1 MSISTDQDRC
11 RKSLIFV
18 VDRQPETCEF
28 VRKNLE
34 SAGCRVRTFSRRDA
48 YSEVQ
53 METPALIIVGIDA
66 IDAGN
71 IVLPEGLFQAPTAM
85 KIPCIALLGSS
96 SDEQRR
102 RALDAGADECM
113 VKPFS
118 AQELVLVVQRC
129 LQRTDV
135 IDAARAQRAD
145 IIIDSWAMKLS
156 VRGIEIPT
164 TALEFRL
171 LEYLAHHRG
180 QVFTRDFLLDAVW
193 GDMSFINPRSVD
205 ACIRRVREKIEPDRT
220 KPTMLKTIRGVGY
233 RLDANTEWQSAPSA
247 GCRCSACRAR
257 ESGVSWQSVG
267 RQGRDSAGT

>member
-18 VDRQPETCEF
+18 VDRQPEICEF
-28 VRKNLE
+28 VRTNLE
-34 SAGCRVRTFSRRDA
+34 SAGCRVQTFSRTDS
-48 YSEVQ
+48 YSEMQ

-71 IVLPEGLFQAPTAM
+71 IVLPEGLFRASTAM

-96 SDEQRR
+96 SDERR
-102 RALDAGADECM
+102 RIALDAGADECI

-135 IDAARAQRAD
+135 MAAARAQHAD

-193 GDMSFINPRSVD
+193 GDMRFINPRSVD
-205 ACIRRVREKIEPDRT
+205 ACIRRVREKIEPDRNS
-220 KPTMLKTIRGVGY
+220 PTMLKTIRGVGY
-233 RLDANTEWQSAPSA
+233 RLDANTEWRSAPSA
-247 GCRCSACRAR
+247 GCRCSACRSR
-257 ESGVSWQSVG
+257 DNGLSWQSG
-267 RQGRDSAGT
+267 SRQGRDSAGT

>member
-1 MSISTDQDRC
+1 MSIPIDQGRC

-18 VDRQPETCEF
+18 VDRQPEICEF
-28 VRKNLE
+28 VRKTLE
-34 SAGCRVRTFSRRDA
+34 SAGCRVQTFSRRDA
-48 YSEVQ
+48 YSEIQ
-53 METPALIIVGIDA
+53 LETPALIIVGIDA

-71 IVLPEGLFQAPTAM
+71 IILPEGLFLAPTVM

-96 SDEQRR
+96 SEEQRR
-102 RALDAGADECM
+102 MALDAGADDCI

-129 LQRTDV
+129 MQRTSV
-135 IDAARAQRAD
+135 IGAATMQRAD
-145 IIIDSWAMKLS
+145 MIIDGWAMKVS
-156 VRGIEIPT
+156 VRGIEIST

-193 GDMSFINPRSVD
+193 GDMRFINPRSVD
-205 ACIRRVREKIEPDRT
+205 ACVRRVREKIEPDRT
-220 KPTMLKTIRGVGY
+220 RPTMLKTIRGVGY

-247 GCRCSACRAR
+247 GCRCSACRSR
-257 ESGVSWQSVG
+257 ESGLRWQSGG